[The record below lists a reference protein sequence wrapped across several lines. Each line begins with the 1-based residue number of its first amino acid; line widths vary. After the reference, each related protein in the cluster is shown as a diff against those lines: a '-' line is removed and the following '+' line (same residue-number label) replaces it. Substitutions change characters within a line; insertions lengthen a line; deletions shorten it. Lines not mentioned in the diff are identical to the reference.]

1 MGISSAING
10 RIRNLLQ
17 GSSLT
22 SRVMRSSALTLF
34 GFGFSQGMRLLSN
47 LILTR
52 ILFPEAFGLMALV
65 MILIVGLNMFSDMGI
80 SPSIMQSKRGDD
92 PAFLNTAFTIQI
104 IRGVVL
110 FVFACILAYPVSRFY
125 GEDILFPMMVVA
137 SFQFV
142 ITGFTPTRKETAHRH
157 LLLGRVTLLDTIAQ
171 LISLVLMLS
180 LAIWMQSVWA
190 LVIGGLL
197 GAAVGVTLYSLFL
210 PGERNRLAW
219 DKPAVHELIH
229 FGKWIFLSTAF
240 GFLISQGDRLILGK
254 FLPLDVFGIYVIGFF
269 LGSFPMMLGSAVSS
283 RLLIPVY
290 RDRPPAESRENFLKL
305 RKLRVVITSFI
316 FVPLA
321 IAAFFGPWLVDF
333 LYDER
338 YASAGAIVVLISC
351 FSFPLAIGMTYDAA
365 ALAVGNSKA
374 YSLLSFTKATLTLI
388 GLIIGVSV
396 GGLVGAL
403 VGQFVGML
411 LFYPALVW
419 LSVRLGTWDVLH
431 DLCFTVLG
439 ALIVI
444 GAFWMHWP
452 DIMLLANAS

>member
-1 MGISSAING
+1 MGIRSRLATKTKG
-10 RIRNLLQ
+10 LLQ
-17 GSSLT
+17 GGSLT
-22 SRVMRSSALTLF
+22 ARVMRSSALTLF
-34 GFGFSQGMRLLSN
+34 GFGFSQGTRLLSN

-65 MILIVGLNMFSDMGI
+65 TVLIVGLNMFSDMGI

-110 FVFACILAYPVSRFY
+110 FLLGCALAYPVSRFY

-137 SFQFV
+137 CLQFV
-142 ITGFTPTRKETAHRH
+142 VTGFTPTRKQTAQRH
-157 LLLGRVTLLDTIAQ
+157 LLLGRVTLLDAINQ
-171 LISLVLMLS
+171 VLS
-180 LAIWMQSVWA
+180 LALILALALWMQSVWA

-197 GAAVGVTLYSLFL
+197 GAVIGVVMYSLFL
-210 PGERNRLAW
+210 PGERNRLTW

-254 FLPLDVFGIYVIGFF
+254 FLPLDAFGVYVIGFF
-269 LGSFPMMLGSAVSS
+269 LGSFAMMLGAAVSD

-290 RDRPPAESRENFLKL
+290 RDRPPANSRENFIKL
-305 RKLRVVITSFI
+305 RKLRSSITLLI

-321 IAAFFGPWLVDF
+321 IAAFFGPSIVDI
-333 LYDER
+333 LYDDR
-338 YASAGAIVVLISC
+338 YISAGTIVVLISC
-351 FSFPLAIGMTYDAA
+351 FSFPLAIGLTYDSA

-374 YSLLSFTKATLTLI
+374 YALLSFTKASLALL
-388 GLIIGVSV
+388 GLFIGVSL

-403 VGQFVGML
+403 VGQFLGMIA
-411 LFYPALVW
+411 FYPFLAW
-419 LSVRLGTWDVLH
+419 LSVRLGTWDPLH
-431 DLCFTVLG
+431 DGGFTILG
-439 ALIVI
+439 AAIMAC
-444 GAFWMHWP
+444 AFWIHWP
-452 DIMLLANAS
+452 EIVLLATG